1 MDSSSHPPP
10 ERPALPA
17 APQTLWKRLTGTRRG
32 AAGLGIVAAALLL
45 WPFSGLSWVPW
56 LAGLAVLV
64 LLAVLRLD
72 RLLSGWVWHVG
83 GLVVVAGL
91 MVSTTPWAW
100 ALAASIGVLVAGL
113 FRLPAWRLAAV
124 GAVLCLASGVAF
136 TLAGVRTAEAA
147 RAENRA
153 ANEQTYALTGERTP
167 ERVLPALLEGI
178 VQGDATAV
186 CGLLDV
192 PARDAFTAAAGAPD
206 CAAAVAAFRSAAG
219 TTVGDYE
226 DLDTSTAETGGTWVT
241 DGCRTAWAGPALGG
255 PDLGRVVVRR
265 SPPPGGTYFLAG
277 FAPC

>member
-1 MDSSSHPPP
+1 MDSSPRPQP
-10 ERPALPA
+10 GRPALPP

-45 WPFSGLSWVPW
+45 WPFAALSWIPW
-56 LAGLAVLV
+56 LAGLATLV

-124 GAVLCLASGVAF
+124 GTVLCLASGVAF
-136 TLAGVRTAEAA
+136 TVVGVRSGEQA
-147 RAENRA
+147 RADNRA
-153 ANEQTYALTGERTP
+153 ANEQTYALAGERTP

-192 PARDAFTAAAGAPD
+192 PARDAFAAAARAPD
-206 CAAAVAAFRSAAG
+206 CASAVVSFRSSAG
-219 TTVGDYE
+219 ATVGDYDE
-226 DLDTSTAETGGTWVT
+226 LDASTVAAGNTWVT
-241 DGCRTAWAGPALGG
+241 NGCRTVWAGPTLGG
-255 PDLGRVVVRR
+255 PDLGQVVVRR